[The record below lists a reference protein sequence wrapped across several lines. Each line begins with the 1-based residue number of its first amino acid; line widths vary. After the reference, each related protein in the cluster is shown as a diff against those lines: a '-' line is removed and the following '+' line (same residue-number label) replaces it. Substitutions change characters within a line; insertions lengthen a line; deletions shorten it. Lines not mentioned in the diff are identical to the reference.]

1 MLALYELWNDR
12 HKWHPRLNER
22 LWNNTLKKMVF
33 SWDKSRR
40 KRSRKW
46 INKGLKKAKIKIQWY
61 YSLMKVKRE
70 WSVGTWS
77 CHLGG
82 IIVVVG
88 NIGIWKKII
97 SFCSAFLHKSCLKQC
112 NFDPYVWIV
121 NGIVLTLFSMLVEG
135 EVIKE
140 LRHRIEFGMYWK
152 KCRWVSEHVLRL

>member
-33 SWDKSRR
+33 SWDKRRR

-61 YSLMKVKRE
+61 YNLMKVKRE

-88 NIGIWKKII
+88 NIGIWKKSSVFAVLSCTNHVSSSVI
-97 SFCSAFLHKSCLKQC
+97 SIHMFGL
-112 NFDPYVWIV
+112 
-121 NGIVLTLFSMLVEG
+121 SMELYWHFFRCWW
-135 EVIKE
+135 KE
-140 LRHRIEFGMYWK
+140 KW
-152 KCRWVSEHVLRL
+152 

>member
-40 KRSRKW
+40 KRNRKW

-61 YSLMKVKRE
+61 YNLMKVKRE

-82 IIVVVG
+82 IIVVLETLEFEKNHQFLQCFLAQIMSIDSSV
-88 NIGIWKKII
+88 I
-97 SFCSAFLHKSCLKQC
+97 SIHMFGL
-112 NFDPYVWIV
+112 
-121 NGIVLTLFSMLVEG
+121 SM
-135 EVIKE
+135 E
-140 LRHRIEFGMYWK
+140 LYWHFFRCWWREK
-152 KCRWVSEHVLRL
+152 W